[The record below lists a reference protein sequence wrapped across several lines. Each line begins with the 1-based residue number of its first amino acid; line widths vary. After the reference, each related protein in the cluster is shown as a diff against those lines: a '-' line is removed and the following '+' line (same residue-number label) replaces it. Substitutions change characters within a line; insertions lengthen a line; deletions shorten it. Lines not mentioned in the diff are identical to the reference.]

1 MAIAGSF
8 VEAAQTRLLK
18 FLDGTLD
25 PSVPSARVAEDIAA
39 LAVTLGRDPF
49 WRPRL
54 GAAGRLLAERREAEA
69 ESAKELVANFLAG
82 IAREEAATKR
92 NRAEIQAANDHFAA
106 RQAAQAVREAAQKR
120 YLRHREERREA
131 DRLRSIG
138 AGSSSKKKR

>member
-1 MAIAGSF
+1 MAIAEP
-8 VEAAQTRLLK
+8 VIEIMK
-18 FLDGTLD
+18 FRVLAFLGGTLD
-25 PSVPSARVAEDIAA
+25 LAVPMARIAEDVAA
-39 LAVTLGRDPF
+39 LATVLGRDTF
-49 WRPRL
+49 MRPRL
-54 GAAGRLLAERREAEA
+54 GAAGCLLAERRAAEA
-69 ESAKELVANFLAG
+69 ASAKALVADFLAG

>member
-82 IAREEAATKR
+82 IAREEAAAK
-92 NRAEIQAANDHFAA
+92 AAAIK
-106 RQAAQAVREAAQKR
+106 REAHSR
-120 YLRHREERREA
+120 YLRRREGRREEDRR
-131 DRLRSIG
+131 RSVG
-138 AGSSSKKKR
+138 AGSGKK